1 MRSLA
6 EDAKI
11 HVWKS
16 GRCIVTQVSHICSK
30 NTVTQS
36 QWCLQTSLKTNKP
49 MFSLSLRAI
58 QWNYHACKHAY
69 HTYTQR
75 SICMR
80 ASTHIMHVRK
90 QACTH
95 FVHAY
100 HAHMQVMYVSMHI
113 THVRAHIMQV
123 KNRSLMHASTQACT
137 SCMKAL
143 LSHVQ
148 SCISR
153 MYALTLCMQAS
164 ISQAHMQAHISCSS
178 MVLCWGLYTL
188 SLTRSSC
195 TCSDA
200 FSSGAHAGLNLIQH
214 KTPKA
219 FMYTHVFLNANIYDI
234 AIGAKPYCLTSRS
247 RADRRTH

>member
-16 GRCIVTQVSHICSK
+16 GRCRVTQVSHICSK

-36 QWCLQTSLKTNKP
+36 QWCLQTSLRTNKP

-100 HAHMQVMYVSMHI
+100 HALMQVMYVSMHI

-143 LSHVQ
+143 LSYHMFNRVFHACMHSHYVCRQ
-148 SCISR
+148 AYHRHTCKLT
-153 MYALTLCMQAS
+153 YHALLWFSVEAY
-164 ISQAHMQAHISCSS
+164 I
-178 MVLCWGLYTL
+178 L
-188 SLTRSSC
+188 S
-195 TCSDA
+195 
-200 FSSGAHAGLNLIQH
+200 H
-214 KTPKA
+214 
-219 FMYTHVFLNANIYDI
+219 
-234 AIGAKPYCLTSRS
+234 
-247 RADRRTH
+247 